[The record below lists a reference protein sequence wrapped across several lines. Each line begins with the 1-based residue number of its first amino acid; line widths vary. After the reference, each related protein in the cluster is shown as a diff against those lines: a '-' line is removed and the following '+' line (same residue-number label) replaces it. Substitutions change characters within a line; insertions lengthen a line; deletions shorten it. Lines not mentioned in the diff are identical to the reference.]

1 MAYSGAWRIALVL
14 TCVTFGSARVWAQDS
29 VTIPLDPNPEG
40 NGFDNFITVS
50 VGGGPASEV
59 LLDTGSTGLRFR
71 KEDIG
76 PDVTIT
82 DIPITYGYS
91 SGNEVKGFLGFAPVA
106 FPDASAPTVT
116 PDPIAIQVVTKVDC
130 KKDKPDC
137 PGWQTIQKGVMG
149 VAYDDDQIFNPFAQ
163 LAGNLGS
170 GFIVVDND
178 LTNPNV
184 DPHVVVGLTPSNMQG
199 FVFAPLGETTSGNQ
213 PAGLKTWNTKGIYT
227 CFAVNSGS
235 QGCFNSVFDT
245 GASRG
250 SFVTPTSP
258 DFGPVTSGDTIT
270 MTVPNVIS
278 LSSVAGDEPW
288 TNQYFYDPPH
298 GGTAGFN
305 TGALVYRY
313 YAVLFD
319 ELTGKIGFS
328 PIVNWI
334 FGTYEPENDA
344 ALGAPGAAIALGG
357 TLVMPDGFSSDRS
370 VFLISDASLQSLGSA
385 TLSGTLTGSAP
396 LTIEGPGSLNLTGS
410 SLFSGPVL
418 LTDGTLRVNGLLP
431 AEIALGNGATLGG
444 NGTIAGFAAAS
455 GSTVAPG
462 NSIGTLHVAGSL
474 AFGTG
479 STYQV
484 ELGAPG
490 TSDLIAAGG
499 QALLGGNVQALLGS
513 GFQPL
518 LGASYTILTA
528 QGGITASFESDT
540 ASNSD
545 FGSLDSMFPFLS
557 PDLSYSANA
566 VTLTLDRSAIPFAA
580 AGITPNE
587 TAAGFGADGLAFTS
601 PLAGALAAL
610 DLSTAAAA
618 LDSLS
623 GEIYA
628 STQSLLQ
635 QQSAYL
641 RNATNARL
649 RQAFGGGAPDA
660 TSAQLSAAPLP
671 SAGAG
676 RSPTV
681 WAEGYGGWDHF
692 SGNSNAG
699 ALNGTDTGFLMGI
712 DNPLGQNWRVGLAGG
727 WSNSGFDVAS
737 RSSSGSANNYDIAVY
752 GGARYGDLGIRL
764 GAGYTWSD
772 VSANRSVGFA
782 GFGDQ
787 LSSSYNAGTAQV
799 YGEIG
804 YDFHLGGTVLE
815 PLADLAYVNLATDG
829 FSESGGPAALTANS
843 ASFDTT
849 YSVLGARI
857 SHEFDLGDGAALT
870 ATGRVGWQHA
880 FGDTTPATTLAFTGT
895 ATPFSVSGVPI
906 SQNAA
911 IVEAGLAYSPAP
923 NVSLGIYYAGQ
934 LAPNAQEN
942 SFNGTVDFKF

>member
-1 MAYSGAWRIALVL
+1 MAFSKAWRIALAVACL
-14 TCVTFGSARVWAQDS
+14 SFGVRVASAQES
-29 VTIPLDPNPEG
+29 VNVPLDPNPEG
-40 NGFDNFITVS
+40 NGFSNFITLS

-59 LLDTGSTGLRFR
+59 LLDTGSTGLRFLASQ
-71 KEDIG
+71 IG
-76 PDVTIT
+76 PDVTVT
-82 DIPITYGYS
+82 DIPVTYGYS
-91 SGNEVKGFLGFAPVA
+91 SGNLLTGFLGFAPVA
-106 FPDASAPTVT
+106 FPDASAPLST
-116 PDPIAIQVVTKVDC
+116 PGPIAIQVVETVTC
-130 KKDKPDC
+130 KKSIPNC
-137 PGWQTIQKGVMG
+137 PGWQATQSGVMG
-149 VAYDDDQIFNPFAQ
+149 VAYDNDQIFNPFAQ

-170 GFIVVDND
+170 GFIVVSND
-178 LTNPNV
+178 LANPTGLRE
-184 DPHVVVGLTPSNMQG
+184 VVIGLTPSNMQG
-199 FVFAPLGETTSGNQ
+199 FLFSPLAPTPGGLQ
-213 PAGLKTWNTKGIYT
+213 PAGLNVWNTKSVYT
-227 CFAVNSGS
+227 CFSVNGGS
-235 QGCFNSVFDT
+235 QGCFATVFDT
-245 GASRG
+245 GAGAG
-250 SFVTPTSP
+250 SFITPTSP
-258 DFGPVTSGDTIT
+258 LFGPVTPGSTVT
-270 MTVPNVIS
+270 TTVPNVMS
-278 LSSVAGDEPW
+278 LSLVAGSEEW
-288 TNQYFYDPPH
+288 TNQYFYDPAH
-298 GGTAGFN
+298 GGTPGFN
-305 TGALVYRY
+305 SGAEPYRY
-313 YAVLFD
+313 DAILFD
-319 ELTGKIGFS
+319 AFTGKIGFS
-328 PIVNWI
+328 PIANWI
-334 FGTYEPENDA
+334 FGTYEPANDA
-344 ALGAPGAAIALGG
+344 VLGPPGAAIALGG
-357 TLVMPDGFSSDRS
+357 NLVLPDGFTSARPIL
-370 VFLISDASLQSLGSA
+370 LISDASLQSLGSA
-385 TLSGTLTGSAP
+385 TLSGTLSGFDP
-396 LTIEGPGSLNLTGS
+396 LTIEGPGTLNLTGS
-410 SLFSGPVL
+410 SLFSGPALVK
-418 LTDGTLRVNGLLP
+418 DGTLLVNGMLP
-431 AEIALGNGATLGG
+431 ASIFLGDGATLGG

-462 NSIGTLHVAGSL
+462 NSIGTLHTVGGL
-474 AFGTG
+474 VFGPG

-499 QALLGGNVQALLGS
+499 QAMLGGHVQALLGS
-513 GFQPL
+513 GFQPI

-528 QGGITASFESDT
+528 QGGITATFASDT

-545 FGSLDSMFPFLS
+545 FGSLDAMFPFLS

-601 PLAGALAAL
+601 PLTGALAAL
-610 DLSTAAAA
+610 DLSSAAPA

-641 RNATNARL
+641 RDATNARL
-649 RQAFGGGAPDA
+649 RQAFGGSAPDA

-676 RSPTV
+676 LSPTV
-681 WAEGYGGWDHF
+681 WAEGFGGWDHF
-692 SGNSNAG
+692 SGNSNA
-699 ALNGTDTGFLMGI
+699 ASLNGTDTGFLMGI
-712 DNPLGQNWRVGLAGG
+712 DNPLGQNWRMGLAGG
-727 WSNSGFDVAS
+727 WSSSGFDVADW
-737 RSSSGSANNYDIAVY
+737 SSSGSANNYDIAVY

-772 VSANRSVGFA
+772 VSANRSVGFT

-799 YGEIG
+799 YGEVG

-829 FSESGGPAALTANS
+829 FSESGGPAALTASS
-843 ASFDTT
+843 ASFDTA

-857 SHEFDLGDGAALT
+857 SHEFDLGDSAALT
-870 ATGRVGWQHA
+870 AMGRVGWQHA
-880 FGDTTPATTLAFTGT
+880 FGDTTPATTMAFTGT

-923 NVSLGIYYAGQ
+923 NVSLGLYYAGQ

-942 SFNGTVDFKF
+942 SLNGTVDFKF